1 MTQEPPDS
9 TPSPPQAE
17 QGRWRIVSPALLE
30 PPEMWAEQNL
40 MGDSEGRLRV
50 IIELNLMHEKGLD
63 GATLD
68 LGLLF

>member
-40 MGDSEGRLRV
+40 MADSEGRL
-50 IIELNLMHEKGLD
+50 K
-63 GATLD
+63 
-68 LGLLF
+68 